1 MRRSAGTWHRLNS
14 KRRFADMLNLVDD
27 LILRILDQGWPAIP
41 PPAKPG
47 FFFTVPDEDWLTKV
61 RSGVGLRL
69 NIYLYKISEN
79 RNFRRAAWDDV
90 TLPSGDIVSSQ
101 PPTYIDCHYLI
112 SAWSQVEDSELASP
126 VLDEHQS
133 LAEALRILL
142 RNPDVVPGAL
152 GVIGG
157 GPVFQEAHVYLT
169 VALRSSRA
177 CLTISGAQ

>member
-69 NIYLYKISEN
+69 NIYL
-79 RNFRRAAWDDV
+79 
-90 TLPSGDIVSSQ
+90 
-101 PPTYIDCHYLI
+101 
-112 SAWSQVEDSELASP
+112 
-126 VLDEHQS
+126 
-133 LAEALRILL
+133 LR
-142 RNPDVVPGAL
+142 D
-152 GVIGG
+152 
-157 GPVFQEAHVYLT
+157 Q
-169 VALRSSRA
+169 
-177 CLTISGAQ
+177 